1 MRVGPLYYRIC
12 MTRVG
17 HLAARMALRI
27 ARSLGLLREF
37 RTPLDALDLDHAPCA
52 ALMALWQRMHW
63 SSGDG
68 MMPPKQL
75 IAIYRLAATWPVRGD
90 VVELGAWVGLT
101 TSYLATACHLRGAD
115 VVHAVD
121 TFSGTKED
129 DSQYPSVRRFG
140 GSTLRAFRDQLDRI
154 GLRGQVHEMIGL
166 TTDAARDY
174 RGDPIRVLLI
184 DADHSYNGVRGDF
197 EAWFPHVAPNGLIIF
212 HDYAMASVARFV
224 DEVRRADPSVADAPG
239 LVAENVYALTKRANV
254 SVAGV
259 HSPVVST
266 GHMVLST

>member
-1 MRVGPLYYRIC
+1 

-17 HLAARMALRI
+17 HLAARTGLRA
-27 ARSLGLLREF
+27 ARRLGLLREF
-37 RTPLDALDLDHAPCA
+37 RTPLDALELDNAPCA

-101 TSYLATACHLRGAD
+101 TSYLATACHLRGAG

-121 TFSGTKED
+121 TFAGTKED
-129 DSQYPSVRRFG
+129 DSKYPSVQRFG
-140 GSTLRAFRDQLDRI
+140 GSTLQAFRDQLDRI

-197 EAWFPHVAPNGLIIF
+197 EAWFPHVAPNGLVIF
-212 HDYAMASVARFV
+212 HDYAMAPVARFV
-224 DEVRRADPSVADAPG
+224 DEVRNSDPTIADAPG
-239 LVAENVYALTKRANV
+239 LVAENVYALTKRALL
-254 SVAGV
+254 SAGV
-259 HSPVVST
+259 MHSAVVSPS
-266 GHMVLST
+266 HMVRPT